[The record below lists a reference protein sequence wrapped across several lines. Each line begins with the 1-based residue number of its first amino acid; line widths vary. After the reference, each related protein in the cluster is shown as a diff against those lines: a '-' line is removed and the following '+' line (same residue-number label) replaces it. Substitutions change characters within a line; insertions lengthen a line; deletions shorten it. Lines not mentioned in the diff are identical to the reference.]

1 MDFALNYNTDATFD
15 FDAQQLKLSYQGKE
29 DEIMKSLEAG
39 NVSMTPGSSLIRGSA
54 ALFGV
59 KTTLQ
64 FGKLNVTALLAQQE
78 STSQSVSSK
87 GGAQTR
93 NFEAT
98 ADSYD
103 EDRHFFLSHYF
114 RDNYDQFIS
123 KLPYISSGIEIS
135 KIEVWV
141 TNKRGN
147 YDQARNIVA

>member
-1 MDFALNYNTDATFD
+1 M
-15 FDAQQLKLSYQGKE
+15 
-29 DEIMKSLEAG
+29 
-39 NVSMTPGSSLIRGSA
+39 SMTTGSSLIRGSA

-93 NFEAT
+93 NFEFT

-123 KLPYISSGIEIS
+123 KLPYIACGIEIS
-135 KIEVWV
+135 KIEGWV

-147 YDQARNIVA
+147 YDQARNIVAFMDLAESTKLGSNY